1 MIGSNLITGGIGVL
15 FFLVLYIGVIGLSI
29 YMMVLMIK
37 LARRGIVALDI
48 YINEKSSSNKMY

>member
-48 YINEKSSSNKMY
+48 YINEKSPSNKMY